1 MRHRPAALLAASAV
15 AALAA
20 AAALPASARTSAA
33 APGFGVPRIVD
44 PIHVY
49 GEPDIA
55 QNPKTGAIHAS
66 GPQGTGTQRSIWN
79 VSVDDGDSYRIVQN
93 LPLDAYPS
101 GIIPTKSL
109 IAPGGGDTEVQIAH
123 NGQAFF
129 NDLYDLT
136 CFAAV
141 TTKDDGAT

>member
-1 MRHRPAALLAASAV
+1 MRSRPAVLLAASAI

-20 AAALPASARTSAA
+20 GASLPAAAGSSGV

-66 GPQGTGTQRSIWN
+66 GPQGTGSQRSIWN
-79 VSVDDGDSYRIVQN
+79 VSVDNGDSYRIVQN
-93 LPLDAYPS
+93 LPTSTYPTAAV
-101 GIIPTKSL
+101 PTKSA
-109 IAPGGGDTEVQIAH
+109 IALGGGDTDIVFDRA
-123 NGQAFF
+123 GKAYFT
-129 NDLYDLT
+129 DLAALL
-136 CFAAV
+136 CFSSV
-141 TTKDDGAT
+141 TTADDG